1 MKKIAFW
8 LFLMLPVLAAAQ
20 AKVPQGIWAMHGSTS
35 EKVVAHLKFEK
46 TTAGLQARIVAI
58 PAGSVLSKSV
68 VCNTCPKSDSRYKKP
83 LLNMVVLQGMQAAGT
98 RWVQGDWLDV
108 EKGFSYA
115 ANLELRSSDLLI
127 LHVMYGGR
135 DKPRKLT
142 LVK

>member
-1 MKKIAFW
+1 MKNIAFW
-8 LFLMLPVLAAAQ
+8 LLLMLPAFSSAQ

-35 EKVVAHLKFEK
+35 EKVVAHLKFEQ
-46 TTAGLQARIVAI
+46 TPTGLQARIVAI
-58 PAGSVLSKSV
+58 PPGSVLIKSA
-68 VCNTCPKSDSRYKKP
+68 VCNTCPKSDPRFKKP
-83 LLNMVVLQGMQAAGT
+83 LVNMVVLQGMQAAGT

-115 ANLELRSSDLLI
+115 ANLELRTSDLLI

-135 DKPRKLT
+135 NKPRKLT

>member
-1 MKKIAFW
+1 MKNLAFW
-8 LFLMLPVLAAAQ
+8 LLLMLPVFAAAQ
-20 AKVPQGIWAMHGSTS
+20 AKVPQGTWAMHGSTS
-35 EKVVAHLKFEK
+35 EKVVAHLKFEQ
-46 TTAGLQARIVAI
+46 TSAGLQARIVAI
-58 PAGSVLSKSV
+58 PAGSVLGKSEL
-68 VCNTCPKSDSRYKKP
+68 CTTCPKSDPRYKKP
-83 LLNMVVLQGMQAAGT
+83 LKNMIVLQGMQAAGT

-135 DKPRKLT
+135 NKPRKLT